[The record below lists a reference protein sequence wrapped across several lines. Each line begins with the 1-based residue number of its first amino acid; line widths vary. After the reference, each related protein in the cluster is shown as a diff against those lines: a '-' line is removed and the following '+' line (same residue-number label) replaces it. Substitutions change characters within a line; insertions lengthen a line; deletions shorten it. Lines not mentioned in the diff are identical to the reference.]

1 MTFIKLKQSDWQR
14 SLKEFQ
20 QRSYWVWL
28 GKSQR
33 DVISVKNMMQ
43 AKTYYKISKK
53 TSLVKVSKVT
63 AAFDI
68 NQYVIAG
75 SIGNYNHQGE

>member
-1 MTFIKLKQSDWQR
+1 MTFIKLKRSDWHH

-33 DVISVKNMMQ
+33 DVISVENMMQ
-43 AKTYYKISKK
+43 AKTYCKINKK
-53 TSLVKVSKVT
+53 TSLGKVNKVT

-75 SIGNYNHQGE
+75 SIGKYNNQGE